1 MDGITDHPAALLV
14 AGAAFL
20 LLCGLV
26 AWQRLRCLKRARR
39 DRELL
44 RELAA
49 GRDLL
54 AAVFEATS
62 DAILVLDE
70 DFRVVSANRTAAARF
85 GCEVDAFIGREILTL
100 TDPAIVESRRGRYR
114 QALETGRPVAFRDVR
129 VGRTLENVLHPLPP
143 DAGGA
148 RRLAVY
154 ARDVTRELASRQM
167 LAESRDRLAK
177 ILRLTPVGIAIATYP
192 DSRYLEV
199 NEAFLA
205 GTGYSRQQVLSRTP
219 EELGFSVAPADRAR
233 IEEALAGEGLIQNI
247 ELDYRRQDG
256 GSGTVLF
263 SGITLEAYGQPCMLS
278 VIVDITDRK
287 AMEHALL
294 LAKDEA
300 EAASQTQLRFLSVMS
315 HEVRTPMNTILG
327 MVDLL
332 RDSGI
337 SPRQEEFLA
346 ALEQAGEGLLALL
359 SDILDVSRIQS
370 GRLRL
375 ARKAYDPRV
384 LAREALAAFAGRA
397 ATKGLRLSFVEAPD
411 APQAA
416 VGDPARIRQILDNLL
431 DNAVKFTREGV
442 IRLDIGREQD
452 AANTPRLCFAV
463 TDTGVGIPPEK
474 QARIFEPF
482 AQADG
487 AATSRPFGGTGLGL
501 TVSAMLARSM
511 GGRLRLASRPGEG
524 SVFTVTLPLALP
536 DTTREDATVPL

>member
-1 MDGITDHPAALLV
+1 MDHPAALVV
-14 AGAAFL
+14 AGVVFL
-20 LLCGLV
+20 VLCGLV
-26 AWQRLRCLKRARR
+26 TWQRLRCLKRTRR

-44 RELAA
+44 RELTT

-54 AAVFEATS
+54 EAVFEATS

-70 DFRVVSANRTAAARF
+70 NFRVVSANRTAAARF
-85 GCEVDAFIGREILTL
+85 GCDMDAFIGCEILTL
-100 TDPAIVESRRGRYR
+100 TDPAIMESRRDRYR
-114 QALETGRPVAFRDVR
+114 LALETGRPIAFRDVR
-129 VGRTLENVLHPLPP
+129 DGRSLENVLHPLPP
-143 DAGGA
+143 GPGGE

-177 ILRLTPVGIAIATYP
+177 ILRLTPVGIAIATSP
-192 DSRYLEV
+192 DNRYLEV
-199 NEAFLA
+199 NETFLA
-205 GTGYSRQQVLSRTP
+205 GTGYTRQDVIGRTP
-219 EELGFSVAPADRAR
+219 EELGFSIVPADRAR
-233 IEEALAGEGLIQNI
+233 IENALASEGLIQNI
-247 ELDYRRQDG
+247 ELEYRLRG
-256 GSGTVLF
+256 GDKGTVLF
-263 SGITLEAYGQPCMLS
+263 SAITLEAYGQPCMLS
-278 VIVDITDRK
+278 VIVDITVRK
-287 AMEHALL
+287 AMEQALL

-332 RDSGI
+332 RDSGLT
-337 SPRQEEFLA
+337 SRQEEFLA

-375 ARKAYDPRV
+375 AREPFQPCA
-384 LAREALAAFAGRA
+384 LAREALAAHAARA
-397 ATKGLRLSFVEAPD
+397 EAKGLALSLVEAQD
-411 APQAA
+411 APQEA

-431 DNAVKFTREGV
+431 DNAVKFTRVGAV
-442 IRLDIGREQD
+442 RLNVGLERD
-452 AANTPRLCFAV
+452 AAKVVRLVFAV
-463 TDTGVGIPPEK
+463 TDTGIGIPPEK
-474 QARIFEPF
+474 QERIFEPF

-501 TVSAMLARSM
+501 TLSAMLARSM
-511 GGRLRLASRPGEG
+511 GGRLRLASRPGKG

-536 DTTREDATVPL
+536 DAAQEEATFVL